1 MDNFESEF
9 EKAHKRFNT
18 MFKFVAAFIAFV
30 FCIIIAGWF
39 LIGYVVVTKGP
50 ETVHRVERVIDAH
63 AEKLET
69 ENKNNQKSE

>member
-1 MDNFESEF
+1 MNNSEF
-9 EKAHKRFNT
+9 DKAHKRFNT
-18 MFKFVAAFIAFV
+18 MFKIVAAFIAFV
-30 FCIIIAGWF
+30 FCVIIAGWF

-69 ENKNNQKSE
+69 ENKNNKKPE